1 MDFTSVLTTLITAVS
16 SVIVALITAGFFRK
30 WQERNK
36 ENTSKKQLMAQIQK
50 DELIHF
56 TLREIRRK
64 YNSDRVYILQF
75 HNGGTFYTKSP
86 MQRGSVTYERNS
98 DGLERITDRFQ
109 NILVSNYNW
118 ILMETMANRLFY
130 TNIDEQVEDLPT
142 KSLLKAYGNYA
153 HSMVP
158 IYDNSDQ
165 LIATLSLSWVFS
177 EIPNI
182 WIENE
187 RFTTEF
193 KSSLYDD
200 ANSLKS
206 LLL

>member
-1 MDFTSVLTTLITAVS
+1 
-16 SVIVALITAGFFRK
+16 
-30 WQERNK
+30 
-36 ENTSKKQLMAQIQK
+36 
-50 DELIHF
+50 
-56 TLREIRRK
+56 
-64 YNSDRVYILQF
+64 
-75 HNGGTFYTKSP
+75 
-86 MQRGSVTYERNS
+86 
-98 DGLERITDRFQ
+98 
-109 NILVSNYNW
+109 
-118 ILMETMANRLFY
+118 MANRLFY